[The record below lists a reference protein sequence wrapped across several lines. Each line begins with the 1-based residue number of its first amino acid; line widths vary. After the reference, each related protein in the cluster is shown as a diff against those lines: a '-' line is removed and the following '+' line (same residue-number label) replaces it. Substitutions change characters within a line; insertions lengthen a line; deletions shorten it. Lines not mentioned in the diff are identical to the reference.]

1 MLKKVKKYKQIFFD
15 LDGTLLDTAPE
26 FSKSLNNLTLNKLNK
41 EISFEKIRNLVSD
54 GVGALVK
61 LGFRV
66 SENEEEF
73 EMYRNELLNE
83 YAKFY
88 LDSSLFA
95 EVNKLL
101 EEIEEKG
108 IIWGIVTNKPKYLAE
123 KIFEKFNWHKK
134 TEILICPQ
142 DVFNKRKPDPSSLNK
157 AIEDG
162 GFTAEQ
168 SIYVGDNWRDSEAS
182 VNAKTNFA
190 YADYGYG
197 EKNSIKTENL
207 QIILDSPSDLLKI
220 LS

>member
-1 MLKKVKKYKQIFFD
+1 MC
-15 LDGTLLDTAPE
+15 
-26 FSKSLNNLTLNKLNK
+26 
-41 EISFEKIRNLVSD
+41 IRD
-54 GVGALVK
+54 RVK
-61 LGFRV
+61 LAFGV

-73 EMYRNELLNE
+73 EIYRRELLNE

-88 LDSSLFA
+88 LDSSLFN
-95 EVNKLL
+95 EINKML

-108 IIWGIVTNKPKYLAE
+108 IIWGVVTNKPKYLAE
-123 KIFEKFNWHKK
+123 KIFEKFDWHKR

-142 DVFNKRKPDPSSLNK
+142 DVFDKRKPDPSSLNK

-162 GFTAEQ
+162 GFNAEQ

-190 YADYGYG
+190 YAGYGYG

-207 QIILDSPSDLLKI
+207 QIILESPADLLKI